1 MTDLEIRKPYL
12 SKRNTKILDLW
23 NTGEHTY
30 ETIGDIFFVSRE
42 RIRQILVKAKK
53 RGFDVRD
60 VNDVSK
66 TRTKSRLLREVNQ
79 INADDFKE
87 AYLKGISK
95 AEAMIKFDI
104 NNSAYD
110 LLEEKLLKRGVIS
123 YKERVIK
130 AVKNDIENVDEI
142 TRHREN
148 VIKLMRGKNKTY
160 QEIQDTLGISKPRL
174 SQIIRRMKDKGI
186 DIPNSRISGGSLP
199 PEETMRRVNAIEECL
214 DNNMN
219 QREISHVL
227 GITEQTI
234 KKLIYQHL
242 A

>member
-12 SKRNTKILDLW
+12 SKRNTRILDLW

-30 ETIGDIFFVSRE
+30 ESIGDIYHVSRE
-42 RIRQILVKAKK
+42 RVRQILGSAKR
-53 RGFDVRD
+53 RGFEVTD

-66 TRTKSRLLREVNQ
+66 TRAKSKLLRDVSR

-87 AYLKGISK
+87 AYLNGISK
-95 AEAMIKFDI
+95 GEAMTKFDI

-110 LLEEKLLKRGVIS
+110 LLEEKLLKGGVIS
-123 YKERVIK
+123 YKDRVIK
-130 AVKNDIENVDEI
+130 SIKDDIENVDEI
-142 TRHREN
+142 TRHRES

-160 QEIQDTLGISKPRL
+160 QEIQDVLGISKPRL

-199 PEETMRRVNAIEECL
+199 AEEIMQRVNAIEECL

-234 KKLIYQHL
+234 KKLIYKHL
-242 A
+242 T

>member
-1 MTDLEIRKPYL
+1 MADLEIRKPYL
-12 SKRNTKILDLW
+12 SKRNTNILDLW

-30 ETIGDIFFVSRE
+30 ETIGDIFSVSRE

-66 TRTKSRLLREVNQ
+66 TRTKTRLLREVNQ
-79 INADDFKE
+79 INANDFKE

-95 AEAMIKFDI
+95 AEAIIKFDI
-104 NNSAYD
+104 NYSAYD
-110 LLEEKLLKRGVIS
+110 LLEEKLLKEGVIS
-123 YKERVIK
+123 YKDRVIK

-160 QEIQDTLGISKPRL
+160 QEIQDALGISKPRL

-199 PEETMRRVNAIEECL
+199 AEEIMQRVNAIEECL

-234 KKLIYQHL
+234 KKLIYKHL
-242 A
+242 T